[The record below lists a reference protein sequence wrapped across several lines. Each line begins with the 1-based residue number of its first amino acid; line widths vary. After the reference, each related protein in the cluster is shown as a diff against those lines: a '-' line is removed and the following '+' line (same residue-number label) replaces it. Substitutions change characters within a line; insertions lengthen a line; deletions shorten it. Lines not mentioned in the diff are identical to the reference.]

1 MRTLGIVMSLMFALL
16 SPAKAEPT
24 FLEAALFFLTDVET
38 SNQDYVTETEIRL
51 RRWPIVAY
59 LVEDAPCVVRL
70 RNTNYDRLWQFDF
83 CKITEARWT
92 RAVALIGIGTASALF
107 ATAPGAE
114 TRNIPKPT
122 SPRLP
127 PDATAKHY

>member
-1 MRTLGIVMSLMFALL
+1 MRSLGIVMTLMLALL
-16 SPAKAEPT
+16 SSAKAEPT

-38 SNQDYVTETEIRL
+38 SNQDYVTKTEIRL

-59 LVEDAPCVVRL
+59 LVKDAPCVVRIW
-70 RNTNYDRLWQFDF
+70 NTNYDRLWQFDF

-92 RAVALIGIGTASALF
+92 PGGRADLGMASAFF

-122 SPRLP
+122 SPRLQ